1 MTRPPPDEAGDAGVS
16 ASGSAAAA
24 EPSDESGA
32 GVAEGHMLTVQCNL
46 TNTYEHLGRLEEAMR
61 LRREV
66 YYGQLKLN
74 GEEHQYT
81 LREANNYSSLLH
93 LLKQF
98 EEAKSLLRK
107 TMPVA
112 RRVLGECHDITI
124 KMRWIYAEAL
134 YQDPGAT
141 LDGLGEAV
149 TILEATER
157 ITRRVF
163 GGAYPL
169 TQGIEIDLRNARAT
183 LRAREAG
190 ESVVFVE

>member
-1 MTRPPPDEAGDAGVS
+1 
-16 ASGSAAAA
+16 
-24 EPSDESGA
+24 
-32 GVAEGHMLTVQCNL
+32 
-46 TNTYEHLGRLEEAMR
+46 MR

-124 KMRWIYAEAL
+124 KMRVNFARAL
-134 YQDPGAT
+134 YKDDAAT
-141 LDGLGEAV
+141 LDDLREAV
-149 TILEATER
+149 ETCEETGR
-157 ITRRVF
+157 IARRVF
-163 GGAYPL
+163 GSTHPAAV
-169 TQGIEIDLRNARAT
+169 TIFANLRNAQAA
-183 LRAREAG
+183 LRAHETPSPGRP
-190 ESVVFVE
+190 